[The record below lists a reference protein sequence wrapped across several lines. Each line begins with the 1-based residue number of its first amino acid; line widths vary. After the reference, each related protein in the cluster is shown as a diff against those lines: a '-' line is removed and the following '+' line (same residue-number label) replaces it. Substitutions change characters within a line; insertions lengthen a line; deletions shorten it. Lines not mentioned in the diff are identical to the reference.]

1 MFGWTLRV
9 GAGGPF
15 ARFNPFYMFSAGEQG
30 VLYDPS
36 DLTTLSQDAA
46 GTTPVTAA
54 GQPVGRM
61 LDKSGRGNHATQST
75 AASRPLLQFNATTG
89 AYYLA
94 FDGIDDFLVTGNID
108 FTGTDKVAVF
118 AGVRKLSDAAARAVA
133 ELSASPFANISTFGL
148 NAPGSTAN
156 SYRWISR
163 GTTSAVQ
170 VQPVKAA
177 PTTDVLTGIG
187 NISGNVTTLRIN
199 GTQAATSAA
208 NQGTGNYGNYPLYI
222 GRRGGTTLPFNG
234 HLYGLIITGRL
245 TTDAE
250 TANTERLLATK
261 TGVVLS

>member
-1 MFGWTLRV
+1 M

-36 DLTTLSQDAA
+36 DLTTLFQDVA
-46 GTTPVTAA
+46 GTIPVTAA

-61 LDKSGRGNHATQST
+61 LDKSGRDNHATQST
-75 AASRPLLQFNATTG
+75 AASRPLLQLNATTG

-108 FTGTDKVAVF
+108 FTGTDKVSVF
-118 AGVRKLSDAAARAVA
+118 AGVRKLSDAVGTIAEFSTSYSANNGSFLLANRDYGATTGAAYLAA
-133 ELSASPFANISTFGL
+133 
-148 NAPGSTAN
+148 
-156 SYRWISR
+156 SR
-163 GTTSAVQ
+163 GTAAHSVAFSSGTSAVG
-170 VQPVKAA
+170 VRS
-177 PTTDVLTGIG
+177 DVLVFTG
-187 NISGNVTTLRIN
+187 NISGDMTTLRVSGTTAPN
-199 GTQAATSAA
+199 GIGD
-208 NQGTGNYGNYPLYI
+208 QGAGNYGNYPLYI
-222 GRRGGTTLPFNG
+222 GRRAGTSLPFNG
-234 HLYGLIITGRL
+234 HLYGLITTDRL